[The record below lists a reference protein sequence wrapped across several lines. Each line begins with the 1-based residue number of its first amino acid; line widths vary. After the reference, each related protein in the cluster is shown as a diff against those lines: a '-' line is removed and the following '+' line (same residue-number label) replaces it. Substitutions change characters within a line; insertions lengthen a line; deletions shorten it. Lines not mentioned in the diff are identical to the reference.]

1 MRAVFAIAAA
11 VVLAAAGCGGSPQ
24 RSSGT
29 LTDLRSVDQLKS
41 LFNERSGEPRLI
53 LLISPT

>member
-1 MRAVFAIAAA
+1 VRAALAIAA
-11 VVLAAAGCGGSPQ
+11 VVILAAAGCGGSTE

-29 LTDLRSVDQLKS
+29 LKDLRSVDQLKS
-41 LFNERSGEPRLI
+41 LFNEESGQPRLI